1 MLFHLWKSETL
12 MIISSPGHFCCPLKN
27 VTLKTARC
35 NKLSTRIRS
44 WSNIK
49 IKGLDAGERET
60 RGNVPK
66 RKGAKTATRSVQK
79 TGPACCKYKFIFTS
93 IIEFSS
99 LYSLLQRTS
108 IKSHS
113 KLPIKIII
121 MM

>member
-1 MLFHLWKSETL
+1 MSRE
-12 MIISSPGHFCCPLKN
+12 
-27 VTLKTARC
+27 
-35 NKLSTRIRS
+35 
-44 WSNIK
+44 SNIK
-49 IKGLDAGERET
+49 IKGLDAGARDERECAQAKE
-60 RGNVPK
+60 K
-66 RKGAKTATRSVQK
+66 RSRHGAKTARCSK